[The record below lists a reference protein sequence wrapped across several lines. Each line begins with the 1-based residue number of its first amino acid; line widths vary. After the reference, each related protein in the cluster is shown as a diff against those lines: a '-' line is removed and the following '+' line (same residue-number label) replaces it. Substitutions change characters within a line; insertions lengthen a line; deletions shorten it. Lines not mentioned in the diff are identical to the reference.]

1 MTDQRAEI
9 LLVEDNPND
18 VKLTMNAF
26 KTANLANSV
35 HVARDGVEALEF
47 LFGAASSPDEKLP
60 ERPKLILLDLKL
72 PRLDGHEV
80 LKRIKGDPR
89 TSAIPVVILTSSM
102 APMGSQ
108 TGGWDASARVARME
122 MIIRLPPMAIHLRV
136 SSRRS
141 SGPKA
146 SMPIW

>member
-47 LFGAASSPDEKLP
+47 LFGAASNLDEKLQ

-89 TSAIPVVILTSSM
+89 TSAIPVVILTSSAEERDVM
-102 APMGSQ
+102 RTYQVGANSYIVKPVDFEQFTESVRDIGKYWLEINHTQ
-108 TGGWDASARVARME
+108 
-122 MIIRLPPMAIHLRV
+122 
-136 SSRRS
+136 
-141 SGPKA
+141 SG
-146 SMPIW
+146 